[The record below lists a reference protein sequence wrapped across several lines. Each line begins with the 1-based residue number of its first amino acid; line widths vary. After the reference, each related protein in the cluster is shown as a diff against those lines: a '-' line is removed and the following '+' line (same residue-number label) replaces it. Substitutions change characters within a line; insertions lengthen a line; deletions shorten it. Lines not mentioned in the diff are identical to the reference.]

1 MILRF
6 SSQPDSP
13 HNQIFRK
20 ADQKKTKPNRPF
32 VFGPRAP
39 DWREWGLMRSG
50 EKQAKEED
58 RNRKENVSLL

>member
-1 MILRF
+1 MSGCGVRVTD
-6 SSQPDSP
+6 SSGFPT
-13 HNQIFRK
+13 N
-20 ADQKKTKPNRPF
+20 PF